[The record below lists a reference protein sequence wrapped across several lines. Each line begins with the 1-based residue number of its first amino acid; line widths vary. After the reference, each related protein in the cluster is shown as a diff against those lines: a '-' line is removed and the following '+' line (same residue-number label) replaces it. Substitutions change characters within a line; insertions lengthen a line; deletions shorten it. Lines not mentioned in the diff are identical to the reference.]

1 MHWPKICQSIAL
13 TSASNIFSFKLSLL
27 SALVLIP
34 LLLKPLLD
42 CDTNEGDYMDAPK
55 GSYEV
60 VYEDLVL
67 SVGF

>member
-1 MHWPKICQSIAL
+1 
-13 TSASNIFSFKLSLL
+13 L